1 METQAAKIPEV
12 KLRSSS
18 GNGDMPV
25 MGLGTA
31 ADPFIESAMK
41 VAILDA
47 ISLGYRHFDTAAM
60 YGSENVLGE
69 AVVEALKLGLI
80 DSRQELFITS
90 KLWCSDAHSDLVVPA
105 LQNSLRNLQME
116 YVDLYLI
123 HWPISSKPGRYEY
136 PMPKEELQA
145 MDYKSVWAAMEEC
158 QRLGLTK
165 SIGVSNF
172 SCKKLETIFASA
184 TIPPSVNQV
193 ELSPVWQQ
201 KKLIEFCKTHNVIV
215 TAFSPLGAKGAN
227 WGSNLVMENQV
238 LQEIAEKLGKTVA
251 QVALRWIIEQGATLV
266 VKSYK
271 KERLKE
277 NMEIFDWTL
286 SKEDMEKISEIPQQK
301 IMLKEEFVSPD
312 GPFKSVEE
320 LWDGEL

>member
-201 KKLIEFCKTHNVIV
+201 KKLIEFCKSHNVIV

-251 QVALRWIIEQGATLV
+251 QVALRWIIEQEATLV

>member
-1 METQAAKIPEV
+1 MSIPEV
-12 KLRSSS
+12 KLASSS
-18 GNGDMPV
+18 DQRNMPV
-25 MGLGTA
+25 MALGTA
-31 ADPFIESAMK
+31 ADPFDESAMRA
-41 VAILDA
+41 AILDA
-47 ISLGYRHFDTAAM
+47 IRLGYRHFDTAAM

-69 AVVEALKLGLI
+69 AIIEALKLGVLG
-80 DSRQELFITS
+80 SRNELFITS
-90 KLWCSDAHSDLVVPA
+90 KLWTSDAHAHLVGTA
-105 LQNSLRNLQME
+105 LKKSLRNLQLD
-116 YVDLYLI
+116 YLDLYLV
-123 HWPISSKPGRYEY
+123 HWPISSKPGIYDY

-145 MDYKSVWAAMEEC
+145 MDFKAVWAAMEEC

-172 SCKKLETIFASA
+172 SCKKLDIILSSA

-193 ELSPVWQQ
+193 ELNPVWQQ
-201 KKLIEFCKTHNVIV
+201 KKLIEFCRRHSIIV

-227 WGSNLVMENQV
+227 WGSNLVMDN
-238 LQEIAEKLGKTVA
+238 EILKEVAKAHGKTVA
-251 QVALRWIIEQGATLV
+251 QVALRWIIEQGTTLV

-286 SKEDMEKISEIPQQK
+286 SQEAIDKINQIPQQRF
-301 IMLKEEFVSPD
+301 MLKEEFVSPD
-312 GPFKSVEE
+312 GPFKSIEE

>member
-105 LQNSLRNLQME
+105 LQNSLR
-116 YVDLYLI
+116 
-123 HWPISSKPGRYEY
+123 
-136 PMPKEELQA
+136 
-145 MDYKSVWAAMEEC
+145 
-158 QRLGLTK
+158 
-165 SIGVSNF
+165 
-172 SCKKLETIFASA
+172 
-184 TIPPSVNQV
+184 
-193 ELSPVWQQ
+193 
-201 KKLIEFCKTHNVIV
+201 
-215 TAFSPLGAKGAN
+215 
-227 WGSNLVMENQV
+227 
-238 LQEIAEKLGKTVA
+238 
-251 QVALRWIIEQGATLV
+251 
-266 VKSYK
+266 
-271 KERLKE
+271 
-277 NMEIFDWTL
+277 
-286 SKEDMEKISEIPQQK
+286 
-301 IMLKEEFVSPD
+301 
-312 GPFKSVEE
+312 
-320 LWDGEL
+320 